1 MRCDD
6 MARTKQTTLRGKFN
20 AGVDL
25 SKARLSAAAAK
36 AGTGGVMAVK
46 KKHRYRPGTVAL
58 REIRKYQK
66 LTNQVIRKRPFLRL
80 IRERGEVARL
90 EAGMTSGLR
99 YQRASMEML
108 QEMVEAWTVVL
119 MEDAQLVA
127 IHAKRV
133 RVQSKDILLVAR
145 MRHGM
150 VRRLMDGERRS

>member
-1 MRCDD
+1 
-6 MARTKQTTLRGKFN
+6 MARTKQTALRGKFN

-25 SKARLSAAAAK
+25 SKARLSGAARRSK

-66 LTNQVIRKRPFLRL
+66 LTDQVIRKRPFLRL

-108 QEMVEAWTVVL
+108 QEMVEAWTIVL